1 MGTRCFVAEPSDG
14 TENYGPM
21 SSVRVFVY
29 ALVCFSLTALAVEP
43 LVPRFRAVHVDTNVA
58 VGYGVTVADV
68 DGDGGPDIVLCDA
81 KQIAWYRHPKWEK
94 HVIAENLTPQDHV
107 CVAAADIDGDG
118 KAEIAVGAGWNPG
131 DTVNS
136 GALFYLEPPAD
147 RTARWTPIRL
157 PHEPTMHRIRWVK
170 EPQGWALWSVPLH
183 GRGNKD
189 GQGVGAR
196 VQRYRPPADR
206 RQPWAVETV
215 SDRWHKTHNFD
226 PVVRPGATAVT
237 EVLVG
242 SAEGAFRGVL
252 SGPGGANGA
261 GGPVSWIQV
270 GGPEN
275 GGVGEIRS
283 LGDAQGSVVG
293 ISPMHGNQL
302 VIFHSPA
309 SGAGATTAA
318 PGPGRRE
325 VVDDGLIDGHALAC
339 GDLLGLGQPQIVA
352 GWRAMGRPRSVRVG
366 VALYVP
372 VGKRWMKVWV
382 DDDGMACED
391 LTLADLDGDG
401 RLDIVASGRSTH
413 NLKVYFNEST
423 R

>member
-1 MGTRCFVAEPSDG
+1 
-14 TENYGPM
+14 M
-21 SSVRVFVY
+21 SLLRMARGSLSWIPGFL
-29 ALVCFSLTALAVEP
+29 LVSNVWSEP
-43 LVPRFRAVHVDTNVA
+43 LVPRFRAVTVDTNVT

-136 GALFYLEPPAD
+136 GALFHLEPPAD
-147 RTARWTPIRL
+147 RAARWTPIRL

-170 EPQGWALWSVPLH
+170 DPSGWALWSVPLH

-189 GQGVGAR
+189 GQGAGVR
-196 VQRYRPPADR
+196 IQRLRPAADR
-206 RQPWAVETV
+206 RQPWTVETV
-215 SDRWHKTHNFD
+215 SDQWHKTHNFD
-226 PVVRPGATAVT
+226 PVIRAGASSVN
-237 EVLVG
+237 EMLVG

-252 SGPGGANGA
+252 VGAGAAGAA
-261 GGPVSWIQV
+261 GGPVSWTQV
-270 GGPEN
+270 GGPDN

-283 LGDAQGSVVG
+283 LGDASGSVVG

-302 VIFHSPA
+302 VVFHPP
-309 SGAGATTAA
+309 A
-318 PGPGRRE
+318 PGSKAMGRRE

-339 GDLLGLGQPQIVA
+339 GDLLGIGQPQIVA
-352 GWRAMGRPRSVRVG
+352 GWRAMGRPRSVKVG

-372 VGKRWMKVWV
+372 VAGRWLKVSV

-391 LTLADLDGDG
+391 LALADLDGDG

-413 NLKVYFNEST
+413 NLKVYFNESS

>member
-1 MGTRCFVAEPSDG
+1 MHFTAVLLSVMAG
-14 TENYGPM
+14 
-21 SSVRVFVY
+21 SSMIG
-29 ALVCFSLTALAVEP
+29 LAMEP
-43 LVPRFRAVHVDTNVA
+43 LIPRFRAVTVDTNVA
-58 VGYGVTVADV
+58 IGYGVTVADL

-131 DTVNS
+131 DTMNS

-206 RQPWAVETV
+206 RQSWAVETV
-215 SDRWHKTHNFD
+215 ADQWHKTHNFD
-226 PVVRPGATAVT
+226 PVARSGSVAVT

-252 SGPGGANGA
+252 AGA
-261 GGPVSWIQV
+261 GGGGSGVAGGTVSWIQV

-283 LGDAQGSVVG
+283 LGNALGSVVG

-302 VIFHSPA
+302 VIFHPPA
-309 SGAGATTAA
+309 RGAGATTAA
-318 PGPGRRE
+318 PGLGRRE
-325 VVDDGLIDGHALAC
+325 VLDDGLIDGHALAC
-339 GDLLGLGQPQIVA
+339 GDLLGIGQAQIVA
-352 GWRAMGRPRSVRVG
+352 GWRAMGRPRSVKVG

-372 VGKRWMKVWV
+372 VGNRWMKVWV

>member
-1 MGTRCFVAEPSDG
+1 MISL
-14 TENYGPM
+14 PM
-21 SSVRVFVY
+21 LGRVLSTTLM
-29 ALVCFSLTALAVEP
+29 ACLGAASAAP
-43 LVPRFRAVHVDTNVA
+43 LEPRFRPVTIDTNVA

-68 DGDGGPDIVLCDA
+68 DGDGGPDLVLCDA
-81 KQIAWYRHPKWEK
+81 RQIAWYRHPTWEK

-136 GALFYLEPPAD
+136 GALFFLEPPAD

-170 EPQGWALWSVPLH
+170 EPQGWTLWSVPLH

-189 GQGVGAR
+189 GQGVGVR
-196 VQRYRPPADR
+196 IQRYLLLPDR
-206 RQPWAVETV
+206 RGPWTVETV
-215 SDRWHKTHNFD
+215 SEQWHKAHNFD
-226 PVVRPGATAVT
+226 PVVRSGGNAVT

-252 SGPGGANGA
+252 AGTGAA
-261 GGPVSWIQV
+261 RGPVSWTQV

-283 LGDAQGSVVG
+283 LGDAQGSVVA

-302 VIFHSPA
+302 VIFHPPA
-309 SGAGATTAA
+309 SGAGATTAT
-318 PGPGRRE
+318 PGLGRRE

-352 GWRAMGRPRSVRVG
+352 GWRAMGRPRSVKVG

-372 VGKRWMKVWV
+372 VAGRWMKVWV

-391 LTLADLDGDG
+391 LALADLDGDG
-401 RLDIVASGRSTH
+401 DLDIVASGRSTR

>member
-1 MGTRCFVAEPSDG
+1 
-14 TENYGPM
+14 M
-21 SSVRVFVY
+21 SPLNTMCRWMRWMP
-29 ALVCFSLTALAVEP
+29 ALFAMTLWAEP
-43 LVPRFRAVHVDTNVA
+43 LVPRFRAVTVDTNVA
-58 VGYGVTVADV
+58 IGYGVTVADV
-68 DGDGGPDIVLCDA
+68 DGDGGRDLVLCDA
-81 KQIAWYRHPKWEK
+81 KQIAWYRHPNWEK

-136 GALFYLEPPAD
+136 GALFHLEPPAD
-147 RTARWTPIRL
+147 RTGRWTPIRL

-170 EPQGWALWSVPLH
+170 DSQGWALWSVPLH

-189 GQGVGAR
+189 AQGAGVR
-196 VQRYRPPADR
+196 IQRYRPPADR

-215 SDRWHKTHNFD
+215 SDQWHKTHNFD
-226 PVVRPGATAVT
+226 PVIGAAGAPVS

-242 SAEGAFRGVL
+242 AAEGAFRGSISAV
-252 SGPGGANGA
+252 GGTVAWV
-261 GGPVSWIQV
+261 PV

-283 LGDAQGSVVG
+283 LGDGKGTVAG

-302 VIFHSPA
+302 VVFHPP
-309 SGAGATTAA
+309 A
-318 PGPGRRE
+318 PGANGLGRRE
-325 VVDDGLIDGHALAC
+325 VIDDGLIDGHALAC
-339 GDLLGLGQPQIVA
+339 GDLLGIGQAQIVA
-352 GWRAMGRPRSVRVG
+352 GWRAMGRPRSVKVG

-372 VGKRWMKVWV
+372 VGGRWMKVWV

>member
-1 MGTRCFVAEPSDG
+1 
-14 TENYGPM
+14 
-21 SSVRVFVY
+21 
-29 ALVCFSLTALAVEP
+29 
-43 LVPRFRAVHVDTNVA
+43 
-58 VGYGVTVADV
+58 
-68 DGDGGPDIVLCDA
+68 
-81 KQIAWYRHPKWEK
+81 
-94 HVIAENLTPQDHV
+94 
-107 CVAAADIDGDG
+107 VAAADIDGDG

-147 RTARWTPIRL
+147 PTARWTPIRL

-170 EPQGWALWSVPLH
+170 DPQGWALWSVPLH

-189 GQGVGAR
+189 GQGAGAR

-206 RQPWAVETV
+206 RQPWTVETMA
-215 SDRWHKTHNFD
+215 DQWHKTHNFD
-226 PVVRPGATAVT
+226 PVVRSGAQAVT

-252 SGPGGANGA
+252 AGA
-261 GGPVSWIQV
+261 GGGGSGVAGGTVSWIQV

-283 LGDAQGSVVG
+283 LGNALGSVVG

-302 VIFHSPA
+302 VIFHPPA
-309 SGAGATTAA
+309 RGAGATTAA
-318 PGPGRRE
+318 PGLGRRE
-325 VVDDGLIDGHALAC
+325 VLDDGLIDGHALAC
-339 GDLLGLGQPQIVA
+339 GDLLGIGQAQIVA
-352 GWRAMGRPRSVRVG
+352 GWRAMGRPRSVKVG

-372 VGKRWMKVWV
+372 VGNRWMKVWV

-401 RLDIVASGRSTH
+401 RLDIIASGRSTH

>member
-1 MGTRCFVAEPSDG
+1 
-14 TENYGPM
+14 
-21 SSVRVFVY
+21 
-29 ALVCFSLTALAVEP
+29 LTVSAGP
-43 LVPRFRAVHVDTNVA
+43 LVPQFRAVNVDTNVA

-81 KQIAWYRHPKWEK
+81 KQITWYRHPKWEK

-170 EPQGWALWSVPLH
+170 DSQGWALWSVPLH

-189 GQGVGAR
+189 GQGAGVR
-196 VQRYRPPADR
+196 IQRLRPATDR
-206 RQPWAVETV
+206 RQPWTIETV

-226 PVVRPGATAVT
+226 PVIRAGASSVNA
-237 EVLVG
+237 VLVG

-252 SGPGGANGA
+252 AGVGAADAA
-261 GGPVSWIQV
+261 GGPVTWTQV
-270 GGPEN
+270 GGPDN

-283 LGDAQGSVVG
+283 LGDAAGSVVG

-302 VIFHSPA
+302 VVFHPP
-309 SGAGATTAA
+309 A
-318 PGPGRRE
+318 PGAQAPGRRE

-339 GDLLGLGQPQIVA
+339 GDLLGIGQPQIVA
-352 GWRAMGRPRSVRVG
+352 GWRAMGRPRSVKVG

-372 VGKRWMKVWV
+372 VAGRWMKVSV

>member
-1 MGTRCFVAEPSDG
+1 MPTSA
-14 TENYGPM
+14 
-21 SSVRVFVY
+21 VFVS
-29 ALVCFSLTALAVEP
+29 ALSAIVLIVSSLTADP
-43 LVPRFRAVHVDTNVA
+43 LIPRFRAVTVDTNVT

-147 RTARWTPIRL
+147 RTARWMPIRL

-170 EPQGWALWSVPLH
+170 DSQGWALWSVPLH

-189 GQGVGAR
+189 GQGAGVR
-196 VQRYRPPADR
+196 IQRLRPATDR
-206 RQPWAVETV
+206 RQPWTVETV
-215 SDRWHKTHNFD
+215 SDQWHKTHNFD
-226 PVVRPGATAVT
+226 PVIRAGASSVN

-242 SAEGAFRGVL
+242 SAEGAFRGML
-252 SGPGGANGA
+252 AGAGAAGAA
-261 GGPVSWIQV
+261 GGPVSWTQV
-270 GGPEN
+270 GGPDN

-283 LGDAQGSVVG
+283 LGDAAGSAVG

-302 VIFHSPA
+302 VVFHPP
-309 SGAGATTAA
+309 A
-318 PGPGRRE
+318 PGAQAPGRRE

-339 GDLLGLGQPQIVA
+339 GDLLGIGQPQIVA
-352 GWRAMGRPRSVRVG
+352 GWRAMGRPRSVKVG

-372 VGKRWMKVWV
+372 VAGRWMKVWV

-391 LTLADLDGDG
+391 LALADLDGDG

>member
-1 MGTRCFVAEPSDG
+1 MHFTAVLLSLMAG
-14 TENYGPM
+14 
-21 SSVRVFVY
+21 SSMIG
-29 ALVCFSLTALAVEP
+29 LAMEP
-43 LVPRFRAVHVDTNVA
+43 LIPRFRAVTVDTNVA
-58 VGYGVTVADV
+58 IGYGVTVADL

-147 RTARWTPIRL
+147 PTARWTPIRL

-170 EPQGWALWSVPLH
+170 DPQGWALWSVPLH

-196 VQRYRPPADR
+196 VQRYRPPVDR
-206 RQPWAVETV
+206 RQPWTVETMA
-215 SDRWHKTHNFD
+215 DQWHKTHNFD
-226 PVVRPGATAVT
+226 PVVRSGAQAVT

-252 SGPGGANGA
+252 AGA
-261 GGPVSWIQV
+261 GGGGSGVAGGTVSWIQV

-283 LGDAQGSVVG
+283 LGNALGSVVG

-302 VIFHSPA
+302 VIFHPPA
-309 SGAGATTAA
+309 RGAGATTAA
-318 PGPGRRE
+318 PGLGRRE
-325 VVDDGLIDGHALAC
+325 VLDDGLIDGHALAC
-339 GDLLGLGQPQIVA
+339 GDLLGIGQAQIVA
-352 GWRAMGRPRSVRVG
+352 GWRAMGRPRSVKVG

-372 VGKRWMKVWV
+372 VGNRWMKVWV

>member
-1 MGTRCFVAEPSDG
+1 MPTSA
-14 TENYGPM
+14 
-21 SSVRVFVY
+21 VFVS
-29 ALVCFSLTALAVEP
+29 ALSAIVLIVSSLTADP
-43 LVPRFRAVHVDTNVA
+43 LIPRFRAVTVDTNVT

-147 RTARWTPIRL
+147 RTARWMPIRL

-170 EPQGWALWSVPLH
+170 DSQGWALWSVPLH

-189 GQGVGAR
+189 GQGAGVR
-196 VQRYRPPADR
+196 IQRLRPATDR
-206 RQPWAVETV
+206 RQPWTVETV
-215 SDRWHKTHNFD
+215 SDQWHKTHNFD
-226 PVVRPGATAVT
+226 PVIRAGASSVN

-242 SAEGAFRGVL
+242 SAEGAFRGML
-252 SGPGGANGA
+252 AGAGAAGAA
-261 GGPVSWIQV
+261 GGPVSWTQV
-270 GGPEN
+270 GGPDN

-283 LGDAQGSVVG
+283 LGDAAGSAVG

-302 VIFHSPA
+302 VVFHPP
-309 SGAGATTAA
+309 A
-318 PGPGRRE
+318 PGSKALGRRE
-325 VVDDGLIDGHALAC
+325 VIDDGLIDGHALAC
-339 GDLLGLGQPQIVA
+339 GDLLGIGQPQIVA
-352 GWRAMGRPRSVRVG
+352 GWRAMGRPRSVKVG

-372 VGKRWMKVWV
+372 VAGRWMKVWV

-391 LTLADLDGDG
+391 LALADLDGDG

>member
-1 MGTRCFVAEPSDG
+1 MP
-14 TENYGPM
+14 
-21 SSVRVFVY
+21 
-29 ALVCFSLTALAVEP
+29 ALFAVTLWAEP
-43 LVPRFRAVHVDTNVA
+43 LVPRFRAVTVDTNVA

-68 DGDGGPDIVLCDA
+68 DGDGGPDLVLCDA

-136 GALFYLEPPAD
+136 GALFHLEPSAD

-170 EPQGWALWSVPLH
+170 DSQGWALWSVPLH

-189 GQGVGAR
+189 GQGAGVR
-196 VQRYRPPADR
+196 IQRLRPATDR
-206 RQPWAVETV
+206 RQPWTIETV

-226 PVVRPGATAVT
+226 PVIRAGASAVT

-252 SGPGGANGA
+252 AGAGAADAA
-261 GGPVSWIQV
+261 GGPVSWTQV
-270 GGPEN
+270 GGPDN

-283 LGDAQGSVVG
+283 LGDAAGSVVG

-302 VIFHSPA
+302 VVFHPP
-309 SGAGATTAA
+309 A
-318 PGPGRRE
+318 PGSKAMGRRE
-325 VVDDGLIDGHALAC
+325 VIDDGLIDGHALAC
-339 GDLLGLGQPQIVA
+339 GDLLGIGQPQIVA
-352 GWRAMGRPRSVRVG
+352 GWRAMGRPRSVKVG

-372 VGKRWMKVWV
+372 VAGRWMKVSV

>member
-1 MGTRCFVAEPSDG
+1 MHSTAVFLSVMAG
-14 TENYGPM
+14 
-21 SSVRVFVY
+21 SSMMV
-29 ALVCFSLTALAVEP
+29 LAMEP
-43 LVPRFRAVHVDTNVA
+43 LVPRFRAVNVDTNVA
-58 VGYGVTVADV
+58 IGYGVTVADV

-81 KQIAWYRHPKWEK
+81 KQIAWCRHPKWEK

-136 GALFYLEPPAD
+136 GALFYLEPPTD

-170 EPQGWALWSVPLH
+170 DPQGWALWSVPLH

-189 GQGVGAR
+189 AQGVGAR
-196 VQRYRPPADR
+196 IQRHRPSADR
-206 RQPWAVETV
+206 RQSWAVETV
-215 SDRWHKTHNFD
+215 ADQWHKTHNFD
-226 PVVRPGATAVT
+226 PVVLPGTKAVT

-242 SAEGAFRGVL
+242 SAEGAFRGL
-252 SGPGGANGA
+252 LAGA
-261 GGPVSWIQV
+261 GGAVASAG
-270 GGPEN
+270 GGPVIWTQIGGSEN

-283 LGDAQGSVVG
+283 LGDAFGSVVG

-302 VIFHSPA
+302 VIFHPPA
-309 SGAGATTAA
+309 PGAGATTAA
-318 PGPGRRE
+318 PGLGRRE
-325 VVDDGLIDGHALAC
+325 VIDDGLIDGHALAC
-339 GDLLGLGQPQIVA
+339 GDLLGIGQPQIVA
-352 GWRAMGRPRSVRVG
+352 GWRAMGRPRSVKVG

-372 VGKRWMKVWV
+372 VGNRWMKVWV

>member
-1 MGTRCFVAEPSDG
+1 MPTSA
-14 TENYGPM
+14 
-21 SSVRVFVY
+21 VFVS
-29 ALVCFSLTALAVEP
+29 ALSAIVLIVSSLTADP
-43 LVPRFRAVHVDTNVA
+43 LIPRFRAVTVDTNVT

-147 RTARWTPIRL
+147 RTARWMPIRL

-170 EPQGWALWSVPLH
+170 DSQGWALWSVPLH

-189 GQGVGAR
+189 GQGAGVR
-196 VQRYRPPADR
+196 IQRLRPATDR
-206 RQPWAVETV
+206 RQPWTVETV
-215 SDRWHKTHNFD
+215 SDQWHKTHNFD
-226 PVVRPGATAVT
+226 PVIRAGASSVN

-242 SAEGAFRGVL
+242 SAEGAFRGML
-252 SGPGGANGA
+252 AGAGAAGAA
-261 GGPVSWIQV
+261 GGPVSWTQD
-270 GGPEN
+270 GGPDN

-283 LGDAQGSVVG
+283 LGDAAGSAVG

-302 VIFHSPA
+302 VVFHPP
-309 SGAGATTAA
+309 A
-318 PGPGRRE
+318 PGAQAPGRRE

-339 GDLLGLGQPQIVA
+339 GDLLGIGQPQIVA
-352 GWRAMGRPRSVRVG
+352 GWRAMGRPRSVKVG

-372 VGKRWMKVWV
+372 VAGRWMKVWV

-391 LTLADLDGDG
+391 LALADLDGDG

>member
-1 MGTRCFVAEPSDG
+1 MAFLAPILRSLPAILVACG
-14 TENYGPM
+14 FT
-21 SSVRVFVY
+21 
-29 ALVCFSLTALAVEP
+29 TAAAP
-43 LVPRFRAVHVDTNVA
+43 LEPRFRPVTIDTNVA
-58 VGYGVTVADV
+58 VGYGVAVADV
-68 DGDGGPDIVLCDA
+68 DGDGGPDLVLCDA

-196 VQRYRPPADR
+196 VQRYLLLPDR
-206 RQPWAVETV
+206 RGPWTVETV
-215 SDRWHKTHNFD
+215 ADQWHKTHNFD
-226 PVVRPGATAVT
+226 PVARSGANVVT

-252 SGPGGANGA
+252 AGPGAA
-261 GGPVSWIQV
+261 RGPVSWTQV

-302 VIFHSPA
+302 VIFHPPA

-318 PGPGRRE
+318 SGLGRRE

-352 GWRAMGRPRSVRVG
+352 GWRAMGRPRSVKVG

-372 VGKRWMKVWV
+372 VAGRWMKVWV

-391 LTLADLDGDG
+391 LALADLDGDG
-401 RLDIVASGRSTH
+401 DLDIVASGRSTH

>member
-1 MGTRCFVAEPSDG
+1 MPTSA
-14 TENYGPM
+14 
-21 SSVRVFVY
+21 VFVS
-29 ALVCFSLTALAVEP
+29 ALSAIVLIVSSLTADP
-43 LVPRFRAVHVDTNVA
+43 LIPRFRAVTVDTNVT

-136 GALFYLEPPAD
+136 GALFCLEPPAD
-147 RTARWTPIRL
+147 RTARWMPIRL

-170 EPQGWALWSVPLH
+170 DSQGWALWSVPLH

-189 GQGVGAR
+189 GQGAGVR
-196 VQRYRPPADR
+196 IQRLRPATDR
-206 RQPWAVETV
+206 RQPWTVETV
-215 SDRWHKTHNFD
+215 SDQWHKTHNFD
-226 PVVRPGATAVT
+226 PVIRAGASSVN

-242 SAEGAFRGVL
+242 SAEGAFRGML
-252 SGPGGANGA
+252 AGAGAAGAA
-261 GGPVSWIQV
+261 GGPVSWTQV
-270 GGPEN
+270 GGPDN

-283 LGDAQGSVVG
+283 LGDAAGSAVG

-302 VIFHSPA
+302 VVFHPP
-309 SGAGATTAA
+309 A
-318 PGPGRRE
+318 PGAQAPGRRE

-339 GDLLGLGQPQIVA
+339 GDLLGIGQPQIVA
-352 GWRAMGRPRSVRVG
+352 GWRAMGRPRSVKVG

-372 VGKRWMKVWV
+372 VAGRWMKVWV

-391 LTLADLDGDG
+391 LALADLDGDG

>member
-1 MGTRCFVAEPSDG
+1 MFPVPPICRRLRWMP
-14 TENYGPM
+14 
-21 SSVRVFVY
+21 
-29 ALVCFSLTALAVEP
+29 ALFAATLWAEP
-43 LVPRFRAVHVDTNVA
+43 LVPRFRAVTVDTNVA

-68 DGDGGPDIVLCDA
+68 DGDGGLDIVLCDA

-136 GALFYLEPPAD
+136 GALFHLEPPTD

-170 EPQGWALWSVPLH
+170 DPSGWALWSVPLH

-189 GQGVGAR
+189 GQGAGVR
-196 VQRYRPPADR
+196 IQRLRPAADR
-206 RQPWAVETV
+206 RQPWTIETV
-215 SDRWHKTHNFD
+215 SDQWHKTHNFD
-226 PVVRPGATAVT
+226 PVIRAGASSVNA
-237 EVLVG
+237 VLVG

-252 SGPGGANGA
+252 AGAGA
-261 GGPVSWIQV
+261 AGASGGPVSWTQV
-270 GGPEN
+270 GGPDN

-302 VIFHSPA
+302 VVFHPP
-309 SGAGATTAA
+309 A
-318 PGPGRRE
+318 PGSKAMGRRE
-325 VVDDGLIDGHALAC
+325 VIDDGLIDGHALAC
-339 GDLLGLGQPQIVA
+339 GDLLGIGQPQIVA
-352 GWRAMGRPRSVRVG
+352 GWRAMGRPRSVKVG

-372 VGKRWMKVWV
+372 VAGRWMKVSV

>member
-1 MGTRCFVAEPSDG
+1 MPSLNAWISAMGWIAAGSMLSASAG
-14 TENYGPM
+14 
-21 SSVRVFVY
+21 
-29 ALVCFSLTALAVEP
+29 P
-43 LVPRFRAVHVDTNVA
+43 LVPRFRAVNVDTNVA
-58 VGYGVTVADV
+58 IGYGVTVADV
-68 DGDGGPDIVLCDA
+68 DGDGGPDLVLCDA

-196 VQRYRPPADR
+196 VQRYRPPANR

-215 SDRWHKTHNFD
+215 ADQWHKTHNFD
-226 PVVRPGATAVT
+226 PVARSGSVAVT

-242 SAEGAFRGVL
+242 SAEGAFRGQL
-252 SGPGGANGA
+252 AGAGGTGSGGA
-261 GGPVSWIQV
+261 GGPVSWTQV

-283 LGDAQGSVVG
+283 LGDAQDSVVG

-302 VIFHSPA
+302 VIFHPSA

-318 PGPGRRE
+318 PGLGRRE
-325 VVDDGLIDGHALAC
+325 VIDDGLIDGHALAC

-352 GWRAMGRPRSVRVG
+352 GWRAMGRPRSVKVG

-372 VGKRWMKVWV
+372 VAGRWMKVWV

-391 LTLADLDGDG
+391 LALADLDGDG
-401 RLDIVASGRSTH
+401 DLDIVASGRSTR

>member
-1 MGTRCFVAEPSDG
+1 
-14 TENYGPM
+14 
-21 SSVRVFVY
+21 
-29 ALVCFSLTALAVEP
+29 
-43 LVPRFRAVHVDTNVA
+43 
-58 VGYGVTVADV
+58 VADV

-170 EPQGWALWSVPLH
+170 DPQGWALWSVPLH

-196 VQRYRPPADR
+196 VQRYRPPVDR
-206 RQPWAVETV
+206 RQPWTVETMA
-215 SDRWHKTHNFD
+215 DQWHKTHNFD
-226 PVVRPGATAVT
+226 PVVRSGAQAVT

-242 SAEGAFRGVL
+242 SAEGAFRGAL
-252 SGPGGANGA
+252 SGPGGVNGV

-270 GGPEN
+270 GGLEN

-283 LGDAQGSVVG
+283 LGDAHGSVVG

-302 VIFHSPA
+302 VIFHPPA
-309 SGAGATTAA
+309 PGAGATTAA
-318 PGPGRRE
+318 PGLGRRE
-325 VVDDGLIDGHALAC
+325 VIDDGLIDGHALAC
-339 GDLLGLGQPQIVA
+339 GDLLGIGQPQIVA
-352 GWRAMGRPRSVRVG
+352 GWRAMGRPRSVKVG

-372 VGKRWMKVWV
+372 VAGRWMKVWV

>member
-1 MGTRCFVAEPSDG
+1 MARGSLSWIPGFL
-14 TENYGPM
+14 
-21 SSVRVFVY
+21 
-29 ALVCFSLTALAVEP
+29 LVSNVWSEP
-43 LVPRFRAVHVDTNVA
+43 LVPRFRAVTVDTNVT

-136 GALFYLEPPAD
+136 GALFHLEPPAD
-147 RTARWTPIRL
+147 RAARWTPIRL

-170 EPQGWALWSVPLH
+170 DPSGWALWSVPLH

-189 GQGVGAR
+189 GQGAGVR
-196 VQRYRPPADR
+196 IQRLRPAADR
-206 RQPWAVETV
+206 RQPWTVETV
-215 SDRWHKTHNFD
+215 SDQWHKTHNFD
-226 PVVRPGATAVT
+226 PVIRAGASSVN
-237 EVLVG
+237 EMLVG

-252 SGPGGANGA
+252 VGAGAAGAA
-261 GGPVSWIQV
+261 GGPVSWTQV
-270 GGPEN
+270 GGPDN

-283 LGDAQGSVVG
+283 LGDASGSVVG

-302 VIFHSPA
+302 VVFHPP
-309 SGAGATTAA
+309 A
-318 PGPGRRE
+318 PGSKAMGRRE

-339 GDLLGLGQPQIVA
+339 GDLLGIGQPQIVA
-352 GWRAMGRPRSVRVG
+352 GWRAMGRPRSVKVG

-372 VGKRWMKVWV
+372 VAGRWLKVSV

-391 LTLADLDGDG
+391 LALADLDGDG

>member
-1 MGTRCFVAEPSDG
+1 MPFPTVWLSALRWIAAG
-14 TENYGPM
+14 
-21 SSVRVFVY
+21 SV
-29 ALVCFSLTALAVEP
+29 LTVSAGP
-43 LVPRFRAVHVDTNVA
+43 LVPRFRAVNVDTNVA
-58 VGYGVTVADV
+58 IGYGVTVADV

-170 EPQGWALWSVPLH
+170 EPQGWTLWSVPLH

-189 GQGVGAR
+189 GQGVGVR
-196 VQRYRPPADR
+196 IQRYLLLPDR
-206 RQPWAVETV
+206 RGPWTVETV
-215 SDRWHKTHNFD
+215 ADQWHKTHNFD
-226 PVVRPGATAVT
+226 PVVRSGGNAVT

-252 SGPGGANGA
+252 AGTGAA
-261 GGPVSWIQV
+261 RGPVSWTQV

-302 VIFHSPA
+302 VIFHPPA

-318 PGPGRRE
+318 PGLGRRE

-352 GWRAMGRPRSVRVG
+352 GWRAMGRPRSVKVG

-372 VGKRWMKVWV
+372 VAGRWMKVWV

-391 LTLADLDGDG
+391 LALADLDGDG
-401 RLDIVASGRSTH
+401 DLDIVASGRSTR

>member
-1 MGTRCFVAEPSDG
+1 MFPVPPICRRLRWMP
-14 TENYGPM
+14 
-21 SSVRVFVY
+21 
-29 ALVCFSLTALAVEP
+29 ALFAATLWAEP
-43 LVPRFRAVHVDTNVA
+43 LVPRFRAVTVDTNVA

-136 GALFYLEPPAD
+136 GALFHLEPPTD

-170 EPQGWALWSVPLH
+170 DPSGWALWSVPLH

-189 GQGVGAR
+189 GQGAGVR
-196 VQRYRPPADR
+196 IQRLRPAADR
-206 RQPWAVETV
+206 RQPWTVETV
-215 SDRWHKTHNFD
+215 SDQWHKTHNFD
-226 PVVRPGATAVT
+226 PVIRAGASSVNA
-237 EVLVG
+237 VLVG

-252 SGPGGANGA
+252 AGAGAAAAA
-261 GGPVSWIQV
+261 GGPVSWTQV
-270 GGPEN
+270 GGPDN

-302 VIFHSPA
+302 VVFHPP
-309 SGAGATTAA
+309 A
-318 PGPGRRE
+318 PGSKAMGRRE
-325 VVDDGLIDGHALAC
+325 VIDDGLIDGHALAC
-339 GDLLGLGQPQIVA
+339 GDQLGIGQPQIVA
-352 GWRAMGRPRSVRVG
+352 GWRAMGRPRSVKVG

-372 VGKRWMKVWV
+372 VAGRWMKVSV

-391 LTLADLDGDG
+391 LTFADLDGDG

>member
-1 MGTRCFVAEPSDG
+1 MAHQLNGDNGGRVTARTVGNGGNDAG
-14 TENYGPM
+14 
-21 SSVRVFVY
+21 SV
-29 ALVCFSLTALAVEP
+29 LAVTKAPHRIE
-43 LVPRFRAVHVDTNVA
+43 VA
-58 VGYGVTVADV
+58 AGVESQPIGV
-68 DGDGGPDIVLCDA
+68 DGAVEVDGELGDA
-81 KQIAWYRHPKWEK
+81 QPGLINPHQHRFGWPSSGRTYQQSA
-94 HVIAENLTPQDHV
+94 
-107 CVAAADIDGDG
+107 G

-170 EPQGWALWSVPLH
+170 DPLGWALWSVPLH

-196 VQRYRPPADR
+196 IQRYRPPADR
-206 RQPWAVETV
+206 RQPWTVETV
-215 SDRWHKTHNFD
+215 ADQWHKTHNFD
-226 PVVRPGATAVT
+226 PVVRSGGNPVT

-242 SAEGAFRGVL
+242 SAEGAFRGL
-252 SGPGGANGA
+252 LAGAGGAVSSAG
-261 GGPVSWIQV
+261 GGPVSWTQV

-283 LGDAQGSVVG
+283 LGDAHGSVAG

-302 VIFHSPA
+302 VIFHPPA
-309 SGAGATTAA
+309 PGAGATTAA
-318 PGPGRRE
+318 PGLGRRE
-325 VVDDGLIDGHALAC
+325 VLDDGLIDGHALAC
-339 GDLLGLGQPQIVA
+339 GDLLGIGQPQIVA
-352 GWRAMGRPRSVRVG
+352 GWRAMGRPRSVKVG

-372 VGKRWMKVWV
+372 VGNRWMKVWV

-413 NLKVYFNEST
+413 NLKVYFNESP

>member
-1 MGTRCFVAEPSDG
+1 
-14 TENYGPM
+14 
-21 SSVRVFVY
+21 
-29 ALVCFSLTALAVEP
+29 
-43 LVPRFRAVHVDTNVA
+43 
-58 VGYGVTVADV
+58 
-68 DGDGGPDIVLCDA
+68 LCDA

-107 CVAAADIDGDG
+107 CVAASDIDGDG
-118 KAEIAVGAGWNPG
+118 KAEIAVGAGWNPD

-170 EPQGWALWSVPLH
+170 DSQGWSLWSVPLH

-196 VQRYRPPADR
+196 IQRYRPPADR
-206 RQPWAVETV
+206 RQPWTVETV
-215 SDRWHKTHNFD
+215 ADQWHKTHNFD
-226 PVVRPGATAVT
+226 PVVRSGGNPVT

-252 SGPGGANGA
+252 AGAGAVGAA
-261 GGPVSWIQV
+261 GGPVSWTQV
-270 GGPEN
+270 GGPDN

-283 LGDAQGSVVG
+283 LGDAAGSVVG

-302 VIFHSPA
+302 VVFHPP
-309 SGAGATTAA
+309 A
-318 PGPGRRE
+318 PGSKAMGRRE
-325 VVDDGLIDGHALAC
+325 VIDDGLIDGHALAC
-339 GDLLGLGQPQIVA
+339 GDLLGIGQPQIVA
-352 GWRAMGRPRSVRVG
+352 GWRAMGRPRSVKVG

-372 VGKRWMKVWV
+372 VAGRWMKVSV

>member
-1 MGTRCFVAEPSDG
+1 MHFTAVLLSVMAG
-14 TENYGPM
+14 
-21 SSVRVFVY
+21 SSMIG
-29 ALVCFSLTALAVEP
+29 LAMEP
-43 LVPRFRAVHVDTNVA
+43 LVPRFRAVTVDTNVA
-58 VGYGVTVADV
+58 IGYGVTVADV

-147 RTARWTPIRL
+147 PTARWTPIRL

-170 EPQGWALWSVPLH
+170 DPQGWALWSVPLH

-196 VQRYRPPADR
+196 VQRYRPPVDR
-206 RQPWAVETV
+206 RQPWTVETMA
-215 SDRWHKTHNFD
+215 DQWHKTHNFD
-226 PVVRPGATAVT
+226 PVVRSGAQAVT

-242 SAEGAFRGVL
+242 SAEGVFRGVL
-252 SGPGGANGA
+252 AGA
-261 GGPVSWIQV
+261 GGGGSGVAGGTVSWIQV

-283 LGDAQGSVVG
+283 LGNALGSVVG

-302 VIFHSPA
+302 VIFHPPA
-309 SGAGATTAA
+309 RGAGATTAA
-318 PGPGRRE
+318 PGLGRRE
-325 VVDDGLIDGHALAC
+325 VLDDGLIDGHALAC
-339 GDLLGLGQPQIVA
+339 GDLLGIGQAQIVA
-352 GWRAMGRPRSVRVG
+352 GWRAMGRPRSVKVG

-401 RLDIVASGRSTH
+401 RLDIIASGRSTH

>member
-1 MGTRCFVAEPSDG
+1 MFPVPPICRRLRWMP
-14 TENYGPM
+14 
-21 SSVRVFVY
+21 
-29 ALVCFSLTALAVEP
+29 ALFAATLWAEP
-43 LVPRFRAVHVDTNVA
+43 LVPRFRAVTVDTNVA

-136 GALFYLEPPAD
+136 GALFHLEPPAD
-147 RTARWTPIRL
+147 RAARWTPIRL

-170 EPQGWALWSVPLH
+170 DPSGWALWSVPLH

-189 GQGVGAR
+189 GQGAGVR
-196 VQRYRPPADR
+196 IQRLRPAADR
-206 RQPWAVETV
+206 RQPWTVETV
-215 SDRWHKTHNFD
+215 SDQWHKTHNFD
-226 PVVRPGATAVT
+226 PVIRAGASSVNA
-237 EVLVG
+237 VLVG

-252 SGPGGANGA
+252 AGAGAAAAA
-261 GGPVSWIQV
+261 GGPVSWTQV
-270 GGPEN
+270 GGPDN

-302 VIFHSPA
+302 VVFHPP
-309 SGAGATTAA
+309 A
-318 PGPGRRE
+318 PGSKAMGRRE
-325 VVDDGLIDGHALAC
+325 VIDDGLIDGHALAC
-339 GDLLGLGQPQIVA
+339 GDLLGIGQPQIVA
-352 GWRAMGRPRSVRVG
+352 GWRAMGRPRSVKVG

-372 VGKRWMKVWV
+372 VAGRWMKVSV

>member
-1 MGTRCFVAEPSDG
+1 
-14 TENYGPM
+14 M
-21 SSVRVFVY
+21 SLLRMARGSLSWIPGFL
-29 ALVCFSLTALAVEP
+29 LVSNVWSEP
-43 LVPRFRAVHVDTNVA
+43 LVPRFRAVTVDTNVT

-136 GALFYLEPPAD
+136 GALFHLEPPAD
-147 RTARWTPIRL
+147 RAARWTPIRL

-170 EPQGWALWSVPLH
+170 DPSGWALWSVPLH

-189 GQGVGAR
+189 GQGAGVR
-196 VQRYRPPADR
+196 IQRLRPAADR
-206 RQPWAVETV
+206 RQPWTVETV
-215 SDRWHKTHNFD
+215 SDQWHKTHNFD
-226 PVVRPGATAVT
+226 PVIRAGASSVN
-237 EVLVG
+237 EMLVG

-252 SGPGGANGA
+252 VGAGAAGAA
-261 GGPVSWIQV
+261 GGPVSWTQV
-270 GGPEN
+270 GGPDN

-283 LGDAQGSVVG
+283 LGDASGSVVG

-302 VIFHSPA
+302 VVFHPP
-309 SGAGATTAA
+309 A
-318 PGPGRRE
+318 PGSKAMGRRE

-339 GDLLGLGQPQIVA
+339 GDLLGIGQPQIVA
-352 GWRAMGRPRSVRVG
+352 GWRAMGRPRSVKVG

-372 VGKRWMKVWV
+372 VAGRWLKVSV

-391 LTLADLDGDG
+391 LALADLDGDG

>member
-1 MGTRCFVAEPSDG
+1 MPTSA
-14 TENYGPM
+14 
-21 SSVRVFVY
+21 VFVS
-29 ALVCFSLTALAVEP
+29 ALSAIVLIVSSLTADP
-43 LVPRFRAVHVDTNVA
+43 LIPRFRAVTVDTNVT

-147 RTARWTPIRL
+147 RTARWMPIRL

-170 EPQGWALWSVPLH
+170 DSQGWALWSVPLH

-189 GQGVGAR
+189 GQGAGVR
-196 VQRYRPPADR
+196 IQRLRPATDR
-206 RQPWAVETV
+206 RQPWTVETV
-215 SDRWHKTHNFD
+215 SDQWHKTHNFD
-226 PVVRPGATAVT
+226 PVIRAGASSVN

-242 SAEGAFRGVL
+242 SAEGAFRGML
-252 SGPGGANGA
+252 AGAGAAGAA
-261 GGPVSWIQV
+261 GGPVSWTQV
-270 GGPEN
+270 GGPDN

-283 LGDAQGSVVG
+283 LGDAADSVVG

-302 VIFHSPA
+302 VVFHPP
-309 SGAGATTAA
+309 A
-318 PGPGRRE
+318 PGSKALGRRE
-325 VVDDGLIDGHALAC
+325 VIDDGLIDGHALAC
-339 GDLLGLGQPQIVA
+339 GDLLGIGQPQIVA
-352 GWRAMGRPRSVRVG
+352 GWRAMGRPRSVKVG

-372 VGKRWMKVWV
+372 VAGRWMKVWV

-391 LTLADLDGDG
+391 LALADLDGDG

-413 NLKVYFNEST
+413 NLMVYFNEST

>member
-1 MGTRCFVAEPSDG
+1 MPTSA
-14 TENYGPM
+14 
-21 SSVRVFVY
+21 VFVS
-29 ALVCFSLTALAVEP
+29 ALSAIVLVVSSLTADP
-43 LVPRFRAVHVDTNVA
+43 LIPRFRAVTVDTNVA

-68 DGDGGPDIVLCDA
+68 DGDGGSDIVLCDA

-136 GALFYLEPPAD
+136 GALFHLEPPAD

-157 PHEPTMHRIRWVK
+157 SHEPTMHRIRWVK
-170 EPQGWALWSVPLH
+170 DSQGWALWSVPLH

-189 GQGVGAR
+189 GQGAGVR
-196 VQRYRPPADR
+196 IQRLRPATDR

-215 SDRWHKTHNFD
+215 ADQWHKTHNFD
-226 PVVRPGATAVT
+226 PVIRAGASSVNA
-237 EVLVG
+237 VLVG
-242 SAEGAFRGVL
+242 SSEGAFRGVL
-252 SGPGGANGA
+252 AGVGAAGA
-261 GGPVSWIQV
+261 AGEPVSWTQV
-270 GGPEN
+270 GGPDN

-283 LGDAQGSVVG
+283 LGDAAGSVVG

-302 VIFHSPA
+302 VVFHPP
-309 SGAGATTAA
+309 A
-318 PGPGRRE
+318 PGSKALGRRE
-325 VVDDGLIDGHALAC
+325 VIDDGLIDGHALAC
-339 GDLLGLGQPQIVA
+339 GDLLGIGQPQIVA
-352 GWRAMGRPRSVRVG
+352 GWRAMGRPRSVKVG

-372 VGKRWMKVWV
+372 VAGRWMKVWV

-391 LTLADLDGDG
+391 LALADLDGDG

-413 NLKVYFNEST
+413 NMKVYFNEST

>member
-1 MGTRCFVAEPSDG
+1 MPSAVSLLSAVAGVSLLP
-14 TENYGPM
+14 
-21 SSVRVFVY
+21 
-29 ALVCFSLTALAVEP
+29 LTAAP
-43 LVPRFRAVHVDTNVA
+43 LVPRFRALNVDTNVA
-58 VGYGVTVADV
+58 IGYGVTVADV
-68 DGDGGPDIVLCDA
+68 DGDGGPDLVLCDA

-147 RTARWTPIRL
+147 RMARWTPIRL

-215 SDRWHKTHNFD
+215 ADQWHKTHNFD
-226 PVVRPGATAVT
+226 PVVRSGSVAVT

-252 SGPGGANGA
+252 AGAVGGGSGGA
-261 GGPVSWIQV
+261 GGTVSWTQV

-302 VIFHSPA
+302 VIFHPSA

-352 GWRAMGRPRSVRVG
+352 GWRAMGRPRSVKVG
-366 VALYVP
+366 VVLYVP
-372 VGKRWMKVWV
+372 VAGRWMKVWV

-391 LTLADLDGDG
+391 LALADLDGDG
-401 RLDIVASGRSTH
+401 DLDIVASGRSTR

>member
-1 MGTRCFVAEPSDG
+1 MFPVPPICRRLRWMP
-14 TENYGPM
+14 
-21 SSVRVFVY
+21 
-29 ALVCFSLTALAVEP
+29 ALFAATLWAEP
-43 LVPRFRAVHVDTNVA
+43 LVPRFRAVTVDTNVA

-107 CVAAADIDGDG
+107 SVAAADIDGDG

-136 GALFYLEPPAD
+136 GALFHLEPPTD

-170 EPQGWALWSVPLH
+170 DPSGWALWSVPLH

-189 GQGVGAR
+189 GQGAGVR
-196 VQRYRPPADR
+196 IQRLRPAADR
-206 RQPWAVETV
+206 RQPWTIETV
-215 SDRWHKTHNFD
+215 SDQWHKTHNFD
-226 PVVRPGATAVT
+226 PVIRAGASSVNA
-237 EVLVG
+237 VLVG

-252 SGPGGANGA
+252 AGAGAAAAA
-261 GGPVSWIQV
+261 GGPVSWTQV
-270 GGPEN
+270 GGPDN

-302 VIFHSPA
+302 VVFHPP
-309 SGAGATTAA
+309 A
-318 PGPGRRE
+318 PGSKAMGRRE
-325 VVDDGLIDGHALAC
+325 VIDDGLIDGHALAC
-339 GDLLGLGQPQIVA
+339 GDLLGIGQPQIVA
-352 GWRAMGRPRSVRVG
+352 GWRAMGRPRSVKVG

-372 VGKRWMKVWV
+372 VAGRWMKVSV